1 MVNQNKPQP
10 IWSIAV
16 LDSCVDYF
24 SQGNQNQEK
33 RERYKDITL
42 KKLFATKIENFTSFA

>member
-10 IWSIAV
+10 IGSIAV

-24 SQGNQNQEK
+24 SQGNQKQEK
-33 RERYKDITL
+33 QERYKGVTL
-42 KKLFATKIENFTSFA
+42 TKLFSTKIENFTSFV

>member
-16 LDSCVDYF
+16 LESCVEYF
-24 SQGNQNQEK
+24 SQGNQKQEK
-33 RERYKDITL
+33 QERYKDVTL
-42 KKLFATKIENFTSFA
+42 TKLVSTKIENITSIV